1 MWGWRATLLP
11 VMKDCKID
19 LVLQGHDH
27 TYEVIGP
34 VDPDSRKPQLSA
46 ISNQQSVAVDPVRN
60 ATGKK
65 DGTYN
70 VSDATLY
77 FIGATCGAKRY
88 TPLSREE
95 MDASKHIHKID
106 NYFDLFT
113 GMFGQP
119 GAPSYTRVTIRKK
132 DILME
137 SFKVLPNGKIELFN
151 TLTIVK

>member
-1 MWGWRATLLP
+1 
-11 VMKDCKID
+11 
-19 LVLQGHDH
+19 
-27 TYEVIGP
+27 
-34 VDPDSRKPQLSA
+34 VDPDTRKPLLSA
-46 ISNQQSVAVDPVRN
+46 ISGQQSVPVDSLRN
-60 ATGKK
+60 LTGKK
-65 DGTYN
+65 GGTYN
-70 VSDATLY
+70 VKGGTLY

-119 GAPSYTRVTIRKK
+119 GAPSYTRVTVRKK
-132 DILME
+132 DLLLE

-151 TLTIVK
+151 EITVTK